1 MPFLRNL
8 LVLAVTSGV
17 AKKAWDRYR
26 ENKPGASA
34 GDLSRMRR
42 AGDRQARAEA
52 GVRRGARDS
61 DKPGKG

>member
-26 ENKPGASA
+26 EKNA
-34 GDLSRMRR
+34 GDAGYEGSRDRR
-42 AGDRQARAEA
+42 ASDRSGAAQARAA
-52 GVRRGARDS
+52 RRGPDR
-61 DKPGKG
+61 DKPGRD